1 MKIQYQDLLNFL
13 AEKPT
18 KDLLSEKLFQ
28 LGHEHEIDGEIFD
41 MELTPNRGDCLSL
54 IGLARDLNIFF
65 GSSNTLAYYEKD
77 IDALNI
83 EFKNNAPSDCPK
95 ISFLEIEI
103 EASTINY
110 KPYLENY
117 FASVGVIKQIYSL
130 MYPTIFLTNL
140 VSQPIVLIVK
150 KLVAS

>member
-1 MKIQYQDLLNFL
+1 MKILYQDLLNFL
-13 AEKPT
+13 AEKPS
-18 KDLLSEKLFQ
+18 KELLSEKLFQ

-65 GSSNTLAYYEKD
+65 GSSGALAYYDKD
-77 IDALNI
+77 IDSLDI
-83 EFKNNAPSDCPK
+83 KFKNDSPNDCPK

-103 EASTINY
+103 ESIISDY

-117 FASVGVIKQIYSL
+117 FL
-130 MYPTIFLTNL
+130 L
-140 VSQPIVLIVK
+140 
-150 KLVAS
+150 